1 MQGQL
6 LPQIG
11 TGMLMGMTWLGASSL
26 LQAVALE
33 SSCHSYYKLYMNGS
47 RTTDF
52 DVAVFELISIWR
64 QQELSSLSFQCLH
77 GGH

>member
-33 SSCHSYYKLYMNGS
+33 SSCHSYYKLYMN
-47 RTTDF
+47 
-52 DVAVFELISIWR
+52 
-64 QQELSSLSFQCLH
+64 
-77 GGH
+77 